1 MTGNGGHHPIAVP
14 PLSRPAL
21 PSTADDPLDATDPRS
36 VHTTRRSTRRSRSP
50 QPLTS
55 LLSDSESTYNQR
67 LQPKPAPKRR
77 RRAPSPSQWIPH
89 SLLAY
94 NLSPSEGEK
103 SSPVPLPPVVPF
115 ISLGIVIEERNSYDE
130 NFGFAPYGDDW
141 NGKLPGP
148 GLGVAMGLVWRNG
161 CDVGGYVT
169 GRLRL

>member
-1 MTGNGGHHPIAVP
+1 MTGNGGHIAVP

-21 PSTADDPLDATDPRS
+21 PSTADDPLNAADSRS
-36 VHTTRRSTRRSRSP
+36 VHTARRRTRSTSP

-55 LLSDSESTYNQR
+55 LSSDSESTYNQR
-67 LQPKPAPKRR
+67 LQLSQPKPAPKRR
-77 RRAPSPSQWIPH
+77 RRAPSPSHWIPH

-103 SSPVPLPPVVPF
+103 SSPVPLPPVFPL
-115 ISLGIVIEERNSYDE
+115 ISFGSVIEERNSYDE

-141 NGKLPGP
+141 NGTLPGP
-148 GLGVAMGLVWRNG
+148 GLGPMGLVWRDG
-161 CDVGGYVT
+161 LCDTGGYVT